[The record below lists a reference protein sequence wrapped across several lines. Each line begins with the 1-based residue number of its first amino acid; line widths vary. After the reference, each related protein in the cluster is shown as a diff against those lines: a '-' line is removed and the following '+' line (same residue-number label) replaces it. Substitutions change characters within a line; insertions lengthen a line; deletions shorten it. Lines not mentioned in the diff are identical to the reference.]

1 MPSQLQAESDQSYM
15 GFASRL
21 DPGNLPEGILQI
33 AVNVRLE
40 RGIAQP
46 RKGCQRLTNTALNEL
61 TMAGSGLWVDS
72 LGRDNIVMVFTDR
85 LYLYRPE
92 QGLDPSTGTFYPEAT
107 ILVGTFPSGRTIA
120 AGGVVDCVQALNNL
134 IIFRGQYDTLEFLA
148 TLSNSAIQVGQTGLV
163 TVTTIGAHGY
173 STGNEVSIHYSTHD
187 NGHSAVDGN
196 YIITVTSPTQFT
208 FTFTNNTP
216 HNFPASQPSNTY
228 LVQRGK
234 PPLIWNS
241 VTGTIT
247 VASQRYIAPSS
258 GTALTYITE
267 SVPPGDFGF
276 YYQNRLVVKYS
287 DQRLVVSDILELNF
301 DVQWNNFL
309 INQGGNDSIV
319 GCLPWIENQFLVFMR
334 NSIYVA
340 FLETTSFIKG
350 TSPGDKS
357 AITVVTTELGCL
369 ARRTIVNAG
378 QFVFFLS
385 AKGVHLLTPQLDLK
399 VVGNTMPLSEPVAD
413 WFQNLNFSV
422 VKNSVAI
429 YYNNRFFIAIP
440 AAEDLRNSF
449 IIIYNTLNKNW
460 ESIDTYP
467 TGLYFDNLISASY
480 QNQKRLYILTNF
492 VGDQQQ
498 YGGVFLT
505 EQREDSDYYKEGQG
519 VVLPFALPR
528 DINIGGLSNTINSF
542 VRTREF
548 TMKSLS
554 EKRFSRGEF
563 QFNNIQ
569 SDTITINASMHDP
582 DSDETLIVYQFS
594 GTSDGTVRPRI
605 ANRGSSIDFTVG
617 FTNGRP
623 ALKGITVY
631 GIAANR
637 PMISQE

>member
-1 MPSQLQAESDQSYM
+1 MPSQLQAESDQSFM

-21 DPGNLPEGILQI
+21 DPGNLPEGILQL

-46 RKGCQRLTNTALNEL
+46 RKGCQRLTNTSLNAQ
-61 TMAGSGLWVDS
+61 TMVGSGVWVDS

-92 QGLDPSTGTFYPEAT
+92 QGLDPSTGTFYPEAN
-107 ILVGTFPSGRTIA
+107 ILVGTFPTGRTIA

-134 IIFRGQYDTLEFLA
+134 IIFRGQYDALEFLA

-208 FTFTNNTP
+208 FTFTNNTSN
-216 HNFPASQPSNTY
+216 NFPASQPSNTY

-234 PPLIWNS
+234 PPLIWDS

-247 VASQRYIAPSS
+247 VASQRYIAPSA

-276 YYQNRLVVKYS
+276 YYQNRVVVKYS
-287 DQRLVVSDILELNF
+287 DQRLVVSDILEFNF

-319 GCLPWIENQFLVFMR
+319 GCLPWIESQFLVFMR

-340 FLETTSFIKG
+340 YLQTTAFIKG
-350 TSPGDKS
+350 TAPGANS
-357 AITVVTTELGCL
+357 AITVVSTELGCL

-385 AKGVHLLTPQLDLK
+385 SKGVHLLTPQLDLK

-413 WFQNLNFSV
+413 WFQNLNFST
-422 VKNSVAI
+422 VKNAVAT

-449 IIIYNTLNKNW
+449 ILIYNALNKNW

-492 VGDQQQ
+492 VGNQDQ

-505 EQREDSDYYKEGQG
+505 EQREDNDYYKEGQG
-519 VVLPFALPR
+519 AVLPFSLPR
-528 DINIGGLSNTINSF
+528 NINIGGVANPIDAY

-548 TMKSLS
+548 TMSSLS

-569 SDTITINASMHDP
+569 NDTVTIVASMHDP
-582 DSDETLIVYQFS
+582 DAEETLIVYQFS

-605 ANRGSSIDFTVG
+605 ANRGSSIDFNVG

-623 ALKGITVY
+623 ALKGVTVY

>member
-21 DPGNLPEGILQI
+21 DPANLPEGILQA

-46 RKGCQRLTNTALNEL
+46 RKGCQRLTSATLNAL
-61 TMAGSGLWVDS
+61 TMVGSGLWVDS
-72 LGRDNIVMVFTDR
+72 LGRDNLVMVFTDR
-85 LYLYRPE
+85 LYLYRPQ

-107 ILVGTFPSGRTIA
+107 ILVGTFPTGRTIA
-120 AGGVVDCVQALNNL
+120 AGGVVDCVQALNKL
-134 IIFRGQYDTLEFLA
+134 IIFRGQYDALELSA
-148 TLSNSAIQVGQTGLV
+148 TLSNSAIQTGQSGLV
-163 TVTTIGAHGY
+163 TVTTSGPHGY
-173 STGNEVSIHYSTHD
+173 VTGNEVTVRYSTHD

-216 HNFPASQPSNTY
+216 NNFPASQPSNIY

-234 PPLIWNS
+234 PPLIWDS
-241 VTGTIT
+241 VANTIT
-247 VASQRYIAPSS
+247 VASQRYIPPSS

-267 SVPPGDFGF
+267 SIPPGDFGF
-276 YYQNRLVVKYS
+276 YFQNRLVVKYS
-287 DQRLVVSDILELNF
+287 NQRIVVSDILEFSF
-301 DVQWNNFL
+301 DVQFNNFL

-319 GCLPWIENQFLVFMR
+319 GILPWIEDQFLVFMR

-340 FLETTSFIKG
+340 YVETTSFIQG
-350 TSPGDKS
+350 AAPGAQS
-357 AITVVTTELGCL
+357 SVTVVTTELGCL

-399 VVGNTMPLSEPVAD
+399 VIGNTMPLSEPISD
-413 WFQNLNFSV
+413 KFQALNFSAAQG
-422 VKNSVAI
+422 SVGI
-429 YYNNRFFIAIP
+429 YYNNRLYVAIP
-440 AAEDLRNSF
+440 IGASKNNNIF
-449 IIIYNTLNKNW
+449 IYNTLNKAW
-460 ESIDTYP
+460 ESNDTYP
-467 TGLYFDNLISASY
+467 DGLYLDNLIAASY
-480 QNQKRLYILTNF
+480 QNEKRLFVLTNF
-492 VGDQQQ
+492 IGNLDQ

-505 EQREDSDYYKEGQG
+505 EQREDGDFFKDGNG
-519 VVLPFALPR
+519 VVLPFSFPANLNEGGQ
-528 DINIGGLSNTINSF
+528 INSINSF

-569 SDTITINASMHDP
+569 NDIVGIDANLHDP
-582 DSDETLIVYQFS
+582 DAFETLMGYQFS
-594 GTSDGTVRPRI
+594 GTSDGTLRPRI
-605 ANRGSSIDFTVG
+605 ASRGSSIDFVVG
-617 FTNGRP
+617 FTSGRP

-631 GIAANR
+631 GITADR